1 MPPLWCSTII
11 LPNRSLDFAQFTHN
25 CYFFIRHPNYT
36 LCNNMKQRQEIEA
49 WATNTCNTL
58 FIVNLGCY
66 FCETNPTVHLPP
78 TVIAKMRKH
87 QRAED
92 GLRVLLVLLYNSCR
106 KLNLRT
112 ESVNQ
117 VSNSWNMGI
126 GRGDLYRLGM
136 GRAH

>member
-1 MPPLWCSTII
+1 MPLCITII
-11 LPNRSLDFAQFTHN
+11 LPNRSLDFVQSTHT
-25 CYFFIRHPNYT
+25 CYFFIKGIQIIHYVT
-36 LCNNMKQRQEIEA
+36 NMKQRQEIEA
-49 WATNTCNTL
+49 QATNTCDTL

-87 QRAED
+87 QRADCEFYYQYCA
-92 GLRVLLVLLYNSCR
+92 LIYNSCC

-117 VSNSWNMGI
+117 VSDPWKTWELEI
-126 GRGDLYRLGM
+126 GRGDFTDVRNL
-136 GRAH
+136 

>member
-1 MPPLWCSTII
+1 MPLCSIPSSYQIEALI
-11 LPNRSLDFAQFTHN
+11 LHNLPFAISFTKG
-25 CYFFIRHPNYT
+25 T
-36 LCNNMKQRQEIEA
+36 LCNNMKQKQEIEA
-49 WATNTCNTL
+49 QATNTCDTL

-87 QRAED
+87 QRADCEFYYCA
-92 GLRVLLVLLYNSCR
+92 LIYNSCC

-117 VSNSWNMGI
+117 VSDPWKTWELEI
-126 GRGDLYRLGM
+126 GRGDFTDVRNL
-136 GRAH
+136 